1 LAFGKFGWH
10 YGISVV
16 LDNDAPR
23 QKLLGQQKLF
33 DGTGKIRRHGLS
45 VGDYGAGIHGRIGE
59 DLRKRLRITVR
70 MR

>member
-1 LAFGKFGWH
+1 
-10 YGISVV
+10 
-16 LDNDAPR
+16 
-23 QKLLGQQKLF
+23 LGQQKLL

-59 DLRKRLRITVR
+59 NLRKRLRMTMR